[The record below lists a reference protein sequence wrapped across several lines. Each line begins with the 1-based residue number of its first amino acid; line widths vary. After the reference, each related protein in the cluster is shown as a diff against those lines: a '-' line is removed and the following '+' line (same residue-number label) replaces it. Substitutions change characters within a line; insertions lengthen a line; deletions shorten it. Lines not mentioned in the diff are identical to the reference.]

1 MRYTAEVLQDEND
14 DTGYFAAV
22 VAPAGPSERLAARHA
37 RAMAAVLRAS
47 KAEQRAARAFARL
60 EPTAYEAYAAA
71 DMRWSFAKQRYRAA
85 VARLEKVEKEV
96 GRG

>member
-14 DTGYFAAV
+14 DTGYSAAV
-22 VAPAGPSERLAARHA
+22 VAPAGPSEALAARHA

-47 KAEQRAARAFARL
+47 KVWRKQYAKSGWVDALDAADQRL
-60 EPTAYEAYAAA
+60 E
-71 DMRWSFAKQRYRAA
+71 RA

>member
-14 DTGYFAAV
+14 DTGYSAAV
-22 VAPAGPSERLAARHA
+22 VAPACPSEALAARHA

-47 KAEQRAARAFARL
+47 KAWHRGYHLHLSGSKAWAEMQTRL
-60 EPTAYEAYAAA
+60 
-71 DMRWSFAKQRYRAA
+71 DRA
-85 VARLEKVEKEV
+85 VARLEKAEKEV

>member
-14 DTGYFAAV
+14 DTGYSAAV

-37 RAMAAVLRAS
+37 RAMAAVLRAA
-47 KAEQRAARAFARL
+47 KAYSSAEAKLDKGYKAGGLINRLITRRHDAFAR
-60 EPTAYEAYAAA
+60 
-71 DMRWSFAKQRYRAA
+71 FNAA